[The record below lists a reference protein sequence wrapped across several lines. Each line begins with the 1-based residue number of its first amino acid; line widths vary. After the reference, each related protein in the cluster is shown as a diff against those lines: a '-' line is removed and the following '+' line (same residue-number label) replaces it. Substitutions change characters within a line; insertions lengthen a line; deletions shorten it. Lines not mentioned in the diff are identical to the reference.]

1 MVSLWPTW
9 ESTVLTFTVINLI
22 FLFKCLTN
30 TYVVLIIHQA
40 FS

>member
-1 MVSLWPTW
+1 MVSLWPTL
-9 ESTVLTFTVINLI
+9 ESTVFTVINLI

-30 TYVVLIIHQA
+30 IYMVLIIHQA